1 MDTNESIKA
10 AEGRMARDI
19 YAENVQLKA
28 ILADKMRR
36 DTERDKRYFADIE
49 VRRGRE
55 VVFR

>member
-1 MDTNESIKA
+1 MVIKA